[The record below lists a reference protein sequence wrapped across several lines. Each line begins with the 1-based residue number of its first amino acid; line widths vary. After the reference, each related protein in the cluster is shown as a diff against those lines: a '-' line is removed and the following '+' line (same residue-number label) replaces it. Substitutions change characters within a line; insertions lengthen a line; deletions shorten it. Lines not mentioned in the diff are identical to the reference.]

1 MRQFDA
7 SDEAAVK
14 AVVEDAL
21 QKYGRLDVMF
31 ANAGIASMKVFYE
44 TTTEEFMKMMK
55 TNVLR
60 LVPFNTALEA
70 ELRVLIFLQCFPRS
84 KICRESHAEDL
95 AIKAI
100 SLWIYHRNSICCRT
114 EV

>member
-1 MRQFDA
+1 VRQFDA
-7 SDEAAVK
+7 ADEAAVK

-60 LVPFNTALEA
+60 WVNFQYNTQSRAPSTNLSA
-70 ELRVLIFLQCFPRS
+70 VFSSQQSMLQKPCRRPRHQNHIPQGLS
-84 KICRESHAEDL
+84 SQQHPSPD
-95 AIKAI
+95 
-100 SLWIYHRNSICCRT
+100 
-114 EV
+114 